1 MELYVKFCGGCNP
14 KYDRK
19 KTVKEIEQ
27 RLNADIKYSKPNR
40 NSICLLVSGCE
51 RACLKESEWGNP
63 ISVNPFT
70 KIDSAV
76 DLIHERR
83 EKMINFKDKY
93 KEKYVTASEAVKH
106 IKDGDRVVI
115 GHACGEPQA
124 LTRALVE
131 HAHNLKNV
139 ETVHMV
145 GVGESAYCKE
155 EMDGHIR
162 HNSLFVGNKNERLA
176 VKGGRGDYTP
186 RYFSKIPSLFT
197 DGSLPPDVAL
207 VQVSRPDK
215 HGYVSLGVSVDY
227 SMAGV
232 KQAKL
237 KIAQINQFMPRCHGE
252 CFIHLDEFDYLV
264 EEDIPLIEL
273 LGSELSDVEKEI
285 GRHCSSLIQ
294 DGATLQL
301 GIGSLPDA
309 VLLSLKDKKDLGIHS
324 EMFSDG
330 VIKLVESGVITNK
343 KKTLHPG
350 KLVAT
355 FIMGSRKLY
364 DYVDDNPSVYM
375 ASADYTNDPYVIAQ
389 NDNLVSIN
397 SCIEVDFMGQVN
409 AESIGTLQ
417 ISGVGGQV
425 DFVRGANMSKGGIS
439 IIAMTS
445 TAKGGSVSKIVPSL
459 EQGAT
464 VTTGR
469 NDVAYIVTEYGIA
482 DLRGKSLK
490 ERARLLINIA
500 HPNFRESFIKI
511 WENRF
516 HAEWEEEERGEKD
529 TNIA

>member
-1 MELYVKFCGGCNP
+1 MELYVKYCGGCNP

-19 KTVKEIEQ
+19 KVVKEIER
-27 RLNADIKYSKPNR
+27 RLNAEIKYSKP
-40 NSICLLVSGCE
+40 SCGDICLLVSGCE
-51 RACLKESEWGNP
+51 RACIKKEESGRL
-63 ISVNPFT
+63 ISVNQFT
-70 KIDSAV
+70 KIDLII
-76 DLIHERR
+76 DLIQTWGEEMANFKIKYR
-83 EKMINFKDKY
+83 EKC
-93 KEKYVTASEAVKH
+93 VTASEAVKH

-124 LTRALVE
+124 LTRALSGY
-131 HAHNLKNV
+131 AHNLKNI
-139 ETVHMV
+139 ETIHMI

-155 EMDGHIR
+155 EMDGCIR

-176 VKGGRGDYTP
+176 VKDGRGDYTP

-197 DGSLPPDVAL
+197 DGFLPPDVAL

-215 HGYVSLGVSVDY
+215 HGYVSFGASVDY
-227 SMAGV
+227 SMTAT

-237 KIAQINQFMPRCHGE
+237 KIAQINQYMPRCHGE
-252 CFIHLDEFDYLV
+252 CFMHLDEFDYLV

-273 LGSELSDVEKEI
+273 SKSELTDVEKEI
-285 GRHCSSLIQ
+285 GRHCASLIQ

-301 GIGSLPDA
+301 GIGALPDA

-330 VIKLVESGVITNK
+330 VIELVEAGVITNK

-355 FIMGSRKLY
+355 FIMGSKRLY
-364 DYVDDNPSVYM
+364 DYIDDNPAVYM
-375 ASADYTNDPYVIAQ
+375 ASADYTNDPYIIAK
-389 NDNLVSIN
+389 NDNLISIN
-397 SCIEVDFMGQVN
+397 SCVEVDFMGQVS
-409 AESIGTLQ
+409 AESIGLMQ

-445 TAKGGSVSKIVPSL
+445 TAKGGTVSKIVPYL
-459 EQGAT
+459 EQGVT

-482 DLRGKSLK
+482 DLRGKSLR
-490 ERARLLINIA
+490 ERARRLIGIA
-500 HPNFRESFIKI
+500 HPDFREEFIKI

-516 HAEWEEEERGEKD
+516 HAQWDEEERREKE
-529 TNIA
+529 TIIA